1 MNLYTIDKK
10 GGLTMAE
17 LKNEFEKLFD
27 KLNKNNKEK
36 VISSIEKLSKIQ
48 KIMKEDTSKK

>member
-1 MNLYTIDKK
+1 MTD
-10 GGLTMAE
+10 
-17 LKNEFEKLFD
+17 LKNEFDKLFD

-36 VISSIEKLSKIQ
+36 VICSIEKLSKIQ

>member
-1 MNLYTIDKK
+1 
-10 GGLTMAE
+10 MAE